1 MHLQNTFG
9 FSILRIV
16 RDNPKEWTVH
26 FGGRRG
32 KSLRRSYLA
41 LETAGRDGKSM
52 VCASALHPSLPVASS
67 FLLFATATF
76 FFSLFFVRMGKF
88 LSSAFIF
95 LTAQLIRFFGRCL

>member
-1 MHLQNTFG
+1 MWDTADAHLQDTFG

-32 KSLRRSYLA
+32 KLLRRSYLA

-52 VCASALHPSLPVASS
+52 VCLTP
-67 FLLFATATF
+67 LLFF
-76 FFSLFFVRMGKF
+76 PLFNTVQPR
-88 LSSAFIF
+88 SSN
-95 LTAQLIRFFGRCL
+95 LCSCV